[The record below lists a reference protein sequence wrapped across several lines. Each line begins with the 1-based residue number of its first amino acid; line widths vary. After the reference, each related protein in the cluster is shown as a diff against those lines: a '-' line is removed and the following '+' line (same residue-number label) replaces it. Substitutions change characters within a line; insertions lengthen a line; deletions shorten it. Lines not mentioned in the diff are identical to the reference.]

1 MLLITVEFR
10 LPHNVLLC
18 TKSLSSYLSAAI
30 QCTVIDNVI
39 KVEQKP
45 NFVPYLLVIF
55 LEMYD
60 RLYSTSLCV
69 KCFFSVDVHARYPF
83 LLVDRVIDYK
93 PREYD
98 VAIKNVSINDDF
110 FQGHFPDRTI
120 MPGVLMVEVYCS
132 LSPPTLFLSYRDASI
147 S

>member
-55 LEMYD
+55 LEICMIGYTQ
-60 RLYSTSLCV
+60 LPCV
-69 KCFFSVDVHARYPF
+69 LNASF
-83 LLVDRVIDYK
+83 LLM
-93 PREYD
+93 
-98 VAIKNVSINDDF
+98 SML
-110 FQGHFPDRTI
+110 GTH
-120 MPGVLMVEVYCS
+120 S
-132 LSPPTLFLSYRDASI
+132 FLLI
-147 S
+147 E